1 MDYQRGV
8 KLLGDSMSEECGI
21 IGVYSS
27 EKRELARS
35 IYYGLYALQHRGQEA
50 CGIALS
56 SDNKIL
62 YHKNL
67 GLVSEVFSETVL
79 ESLPEADIAIGHVR
93 YSTAA
98 QDKSLANAQPLV
110 FNGKRGKFAVVSN
123 SSMTNAKQLKADLL
137 EENIL
142 FQTSL
147 DSEVFGV
154 LINKLSQ
161 NGYLD
166 GVRQAVEMLEG
177 SFSTIVMTRSKLI
190 AVRDRFGM
198 RPLVLGQIGL
208 DDDYVVASETTA
220 LDAVGATYVRDLEPG
235 EILVISSKGLESIKW
250 AQETK
255 HAFCIFEH
263 VYFARP
269 DSILEGQS
277 VYKARRDSGKLLAK
291 HFPVEAD
298 IVSGVP
304 ESANVAARGYSEESG
319 IPFIEALAK
328 NGYVGRT
335 FIKPKQ
341 GMRESAVKIK
351 LNAIKANVEGK
362 RVILVDDSIVRG
374 TTSKKIVQML
384 RDAGAKEV
392 HLRIASPIVKHPC
405 FLGVD
410 MQTYSQLIGA
420 YRNAEQICEI
430 IGADSLA
437 FLDIDMLDEA
447 CSNGDYPHGF
457 CTGCFTGKYPVEMD
471 MKELDKQFND

>member
-35 IYYGLYALQHRGQEA
+35 VCYGLYALQHRGQEA

-56 SDNKIL
+56 SDNKIVH
-62 YHKNL
+62 HKSL
-67 GLVSEVFSETVL
+67 GLVSEVFVDNL
-79 ESLPEADIAIGHVR
+79 INSLPEADIAIGHVR
-93 YSTAA
+93 YSAST
-98 QDKSLANAQPLV
+98 QDKSIQNAQPLV

-123 SSMTNAKQLKADLL
+123 SSMTNAKQLKASLL

-154 LINKLSQ
+154 LINKFSK

-166 GVRQAVEMLEG
+166 GIRHAVEMLEG
-177 SFSTIVMTRSKLI
+177 SFSTIVMTRSKLVAI
-190 AVRDRFGM
+190 RDRFGM
-198 RPLVLGQIGL
+198 RPLVLGKIGL
-208 DDDYVVASETTA
+208 DDYVVASETTA

-250 AQETK
+250 SNETK

-269 DSILEGQS
+269 DSVIEGQS

-319 IPFIEALAK
+319 IPFIEALTK
-328 NGYVGRT
+328 NSYVGRT
-335 FIKPKQ
+335 FIKPNQ
-341 GMRESAVKIK
+341 GQRESAVKIK

-420 YRNAEQICEI
+420 YRNAEQICDI

-437 FLDIDMLDEA
+437 FLDIDMLEEA
-447 CSNGDYPHGF
+447 CSNGHYPHGF

>member
-1 MDYQRGV
+1 MVYQRDF
-8 KLLGDSMSEECGI
+8 KLFGDSMSEECGVFGI
-21 IGVYSS
+21 YSS

-35 IYYGLYALQHRGQEA
+35 VCYGLYALQHRGQEA

-56 SDNKIL
+56 SDNKVIH
-62 YHKNL
+62 HKSL
-67 GLVSEVFSETVL
+67 GLVSEVFGDSLVN
-79 ESLPEADIAIGHVR
+79 SLPEADIAIGHVR
-93 YSTAA
+93 YTTSA
-98 QDKSLANAQPLV
+98 QDKSVQNAQPLV

-123 SSMTNAKQLKADLL
+123 SSIINARKLRAELL

-154 LINKLSQ
+154 LVNKYSE

-166 GVRQAVEMLEG
+166 GVRKAVEMLQG
-177 SFSTIVMTRSKLI
+177 SFSTVVMTRSKLI

-198 RPLVLGQIGL
+198 RPLVLGKIGL
-208 DDDYVVASETTA
+208 DDYVVASETTA
-220 LDAVGATYVRDLEPG
+220 IDAVGATYVRDIEPG

-250 AQETK
+250 SDETK

-263 VYFARP
+263 VYFSRP

-277 VYKARRDSGKLLAK
+277 VYKTRHDSGRLLAQ
-291 HFPVEAD
+291 HFPVDAD

-304 ESANVAARGYSEESG
+304 ESANVAARGFSEESG
-319 IPFIEALAK
+319 IPFIEALTK
-328 NGYVGRT
+328 NSYIGRT
-335 FIKPKQ
+335 FIKPNQ
-341 GMRESAVKIK
+341 GQRESAVKIK
-351 LNAIKANVEGK
+351 LNAIKANVDGK
-362 RVILVDDSIVRG
+362 RVVLIDDSIVRG

-410 MQTYSQLIGA
+410 MQTYNQLIGA
-420 YRNAEQICEI
+420 YRNSDQICEI
-430 IGADSLA
+430 IGADSVK
-437 FLDIDMLDEA
+437 FLEIDMLEKA
-447 CSNGDYPHGF
+447 CSNGNYPHGF
-457 CTGCFTGKYPVEMD
+457 CTGCFTGEYPVKMD
-471 MKELDKQFND
+471 MKELGKQFDD

>member
-1 MDYQRGV
+1 MVYQRDF
-8 KLLGDSMSEECGI
+8 KLFGDSMSEECGVFGI
-21 IGVYSS
+21 YSS

-35 IYYGLYALQHRGQEA
+35 VCYGLYALQHRGQEA

-56 SDNKIL
+56 SDNKVIH
-62 YHKNL
+62 HKSL
-67 GLVSEVFSETVL
+67 GLVSEVFGDSLVN
-79 ESLPEADIAIGHVR
+79 SLPEADIAIGHVR
-93 YSTAA
+93 YTTSA
-98 QDKSLANAQPLV
+98 QDKSVQNAQPLV

-123 SSMTNAKQLKADLL
+123 SSIINARKLRAELL

-154 LINKLSQ
+154 LVNKYSE

-166 GVRQAVEMLEG
+166 GVRKAVEMLQG
-177 SFSTIVMTRSKLI
+177 SFSTVVMTRSKLI

-198 RPLVLGQIGL
+198 RPLVLGKIGL
-208 DDDYVVASETTA
+208 DDYVVASETTA
-220 LDAVGATYVRDLEPG
+220 IDAVGATYVRDIEPG

-250 AQETK
+250 SDETK

-263 VYFARP
+263 VYFSRP

-277 VYKARRDSGKLLAK
+277 VYKTRHDSGRLLAQ
-291 HFPVEAD
+291 HFPVDAD

-304 ESANVAARGYSEESG
+304 ESANVAARGFSEESG
-319 IPFIEALAK
+319 IPFIEALTK
-328 NGYVGRT
+328 NSYIGRT
-335 FIKPKQ
+335 FIKPNQ
-341 GMRESAVKIK
+341 GQRESAVKIK
-351 LNAIKANVEGK
+351 LNAIKANVAGK
-362 RVILVDDSIVRG
+362 RVVLIDDSIVRG

-410 MQTYSQLIGA
+410 MQTYNQLIGA
-420 YRNAEQICEI
+420 YRNSDQICEI
-430 IGADSLA
+430 IGADSVK
-437 FLDIDMLDEA
+437 FLEIDMLEKA
-447 CSNGDYPHGF
+447 CSNGNYPHGF
-457 CTGCFTGKYPVEMD
+457 CTGCFTGEYPVKMD
-471 MKELDKQFND
+471 MKELDKQFDD

>member
-1 MDYQRGV
+1 MVYQRDL
-8 KLLGDSMSEECGI
+8 KLFGDSMSEECGI

-27 EKRELARS
+27 EKRDLARS

-62 YHKNL
+62 YHKDL
-67 GLVSEVFSETVL
+67 GLVSEVFNEQVI
-79 ESLPEADIAIGHVR
+79 EALPEADIAIGHVK
-93 YSTAA
+93 YAIST
-98 QDKSLANAQPLV
+98 QDKSPANAQPLV
-110 FNGKRGKFAVVSN
+110 FNGKRGKFAVASN
-123 SSMTNAKQLKADLL
+123 SSITNAKKLRKQLLD
-137 EENIL
+137 ENIL

-154 LINKLSQ
+154 LVNKYSDE
-161 NGYLD
+161 GYVE
-166 GVRQAVEMLEG
+166 GIKKAAEMLEG
-177 SFSTIVMTRSKLI
+177 SFSTVVMTRTKLI
-190 AVRDRFGM
+190 AIRDRFGI
-198 RPLVLGQIGL
+198 RPLVLGKIGI

-220 LDAVGATYVRDLEPG
+220 LDAVGATYVRDLDPG
-235 EILVISSKGLESIKW
+235 EILVISSKGLQSIRWANES
-250 AQETK
+250 K
-255 HAFCIFEH
+255 HGFCIFEH
-263 VYFARP
+263 VYFSRP

-277 VYKARRDSGKLLAK
+277 VYQSRRDSGKLLAK
-291 HFPVEAD
+291 HFPVDAD

-304 ESANVAARGYSEESG
+304 ESANVAARGYAEESG

-328 NGYVGRT
+328 NVYVGRT

-351 LNAIKANVEGK
+351 LNAIKANVQGK
-362 RVILVDDSIVRG
+362 RVVLVDDSIVRG

-410 MQTYSQLIGA
+410 MQTYNQLIGA
-420 YRNAEQICEI
+420 YRDADEICEI

-437 FLDIDMLDEA
+437 YLSIDMLDEA
-447 CSNGDYPHGF
+447 CSNGNYPHGF
-457 CTGCFTGKYPVEMD
+457 CTGCFTGDYPVSID
-471 MKELDKQFND
+471 KKELDKQFDD